1 MASSSSAERYRLRDA
16 FCAARDRVLNCV
28 PSHTLARSVAYWAL
42 SADRRL
48 PVALLDRPVREILET
63 PFERLAATPGI
74 GLKKIAML
82 ITLLR
87 RAADNAGAV
96 DSWAAYDEPNFE
108 DGSATDTPSVPLVT
122 QPDAITLPAPA
133 SPATV
138 ALPNGLPSLTATPSI
153 TAALGN
159 QPTAAAAMSSPTTV
173 SLTTVAPTTAALT
186 IASPTTS
193 VPTTSVPTTSV
204 PTTSV
209 PTTSVPTTSVPT
221 TSVPTTSAPTTSVPT
236 MAAPITTAL
245 TMASLRTPTAVAPT
259 MAPKSMLAA
268 TRTAATT
275 TNASGTEV
283 DPDYV
288 SETLWA
294 RWRMTVRQNELEQ
307 ECLGR
312 FAPSLDGVPTVI
324 WHAPLGDYTPLSLA
338 ELRKRKTHGEKRVRV
353 ILQVF
358 RGLYEAFGENTAQGR
373 LALRPLPR
381 FILPVESWLRMAA
394 RSATPVGWAEVR
406 TGLALPLINQVAV
419 DAGPHIA
426 KLVESRLGVEG
437 VAETVVEQSRRL
449 GLTRARVYQLLE
461 TCAAIMAVRWPEGRL
476 QFATLAAN
484 SRRVFIDPESRRLF
498 EACCGLCFPQEMERR
513 PGGYRDSRRGGGF
526 RYSVDRSLDRSS
538 ERSSDST
545 SDHSS
550 GRSASQ
556 EPLNSPSTDTA
567 TETHSVVSGTGTGT
581 GDADVTR

>member
-1 MASSSSAERYRLRDA
+1 MLPVSLPLRLRGPMASSSSAERYRLRDA

-108 DGSATDTPSVPLVT
+108 DGSATATPSVPLVT

-186 IASPTTS
+186 IAS
-193 VPTTSVPTTSV
+193 
-204 PTTSV
+204 
-209 PTTSVPTTSVPT
+209 PT

-358 RGLYEAFGENTAQGR
+358 RGLYEAFGENAAQGR

>member
-1 MASSSSAERYRLRDA
+1 
-16 FCAARDRVLNCV
+16 
-28 PSHTLARSVAYWAL
+28 
-42 SADRRL
+42 
-48 PVALLDRPVREILET
+48 
-63 PFERLAATPGI
+63 
-74 GLKKIAML
+74 
-82 ITLLR
+82 
-87 RAADNAGAV
+87 
-96 DSWAAYDEPNFE
+96 
-108 DGSATDTPSVPLVT
+108 
-122 QPDAITLPAPA
+122 
-133 SPATV
+133 
-138 ALPNGLPSLTATPSI
+138 
-153 TAALGN
+153 
-159 QPTAAAAMSSPTTV
+159 
-173 SLTTVAPTTAALT
+173 
-186 IASPTTS
+186 
-193 VPTTSVPTTSV
+193 
-204 PTTSV
+204 
-209 PTTSVPTTSVPT
+209 
-221 TSVPTTSAPTTSVPT
+221 

-498 EACCGLCFPQEMERR
+498 EACFGLCFPQEMERR

>member
-108 DGSATDTPSVPLVT
+108 DGSATGTTSVPLVT

-138 ALPNGLPSLTATPSI
+138 ASPNGLPSLTATPSI

-159 QPTAAAAMSSPTTV
+159 QPTAAAATSTPTIVSPTTV
-173 SLTTVAPTTAALT
+173 SPTTVAPTTAALT

-193 VPTTSVPTTSV
+193 VPTTSV
-204 PTTSV
+204 
-209 PTTSVPTTSVPT
+209 
-221 TSVPTTSAPTTSVPT
+221 PTTSVPT

-526 RYSVDRSLDRSS
+526 RYSVDRSSDRSS

-556 EPLNSPSTDTA
+556 EPLSSPSADTA

>member
-153 TAALGN
+153 IAAPGN
-159 QPTAAAAMSSPTTV
+159 KQTAAAATSTPTIVSPTTV
-173 SLTTVAPTTAALT
+173 SPTTVAPTTAALT
-186 IASPTTS
+186 IAS
-193 VPTTSVPTTSV
+193 
-204 PTTSV
+204 
-209 PTTSVPTTSVPT
+209 PT